1 MEKKQLTCIVC
12 PMGCRLEIALENGKV
27 TSVTGNTCPR
37 GKKYAETELTAPMRT
52 LTSTVKID
60 GKREKLMPVKT
71 TPMPKQNMA
80 KAMELINKME
90 LHAPIKAGEI
100 LAHDLTHEGV
110 DLIAGKTIE

>member
-12 PMGCRLEIALENGKV
+12 PMGCRLEIELDDGKV
-27 TSVTGNTCPR
+27 TSVAGNTCPR

-80 KAMELINKME
+80 QAMELINNME

-100 LAHDLTHEGV
+100 LARDFTHEGV
-110 DLIAGKTIE
+110 ELIAGKTIE